1 MLNQMHCF
9 LSTSSEEIVR
19 EICVCQTLLSKS
31 VMLSFNRA
39 EEFIRMAL
47 GSENIFEP
55 WIELRKASQREEL
68 AVEATPESVRG
79 TFEVPIVTSGRQ
91 VAKNI

>member
-1 MLNQMHCF
+1 
-9 LSTSSEEIVR
+9 
-19 EICVCQTLLSKS
+19 
-31 VMLSFNRA
+31 
-39 EEFIRMAL
+39 MAL

-55 WIELRKASQREEL
+55 WTELRKASQREEL